1 MKQISLNDVKKFV
14 SENIGE
20 FHKNRVN
27 RIQNIKLKEVLQ
39 KKNPYLFKAKNL
51 LTAEKLVESI
61 LQAYLSS
68 SEEELFGEF
77 LENLAIFIASKTLG
91 GKKAHGSGI
100 DLEFERDKVVYLV
113 SIKSG
118 LNWGNSSQYK
128 ALRDHFKKAVQILK
142 QSKSVKAVQPVL
154 ASCYGKRKTT
164 DNGEYLKIC
173 GQEFWFF
180 ISGNKNLYT
189 DIIEPIGHQAKEHN
203 QHYEEERAVLIN
215 NFTLEFSQNFCV
227 AGRIDWKKLVQFNSG
242 NLKKSK

>member
-1 MKQISLNDVKKFV
+1 MKQISLKEVTRFV

-20 FHKNRVN
+20 FHESRVN
-27 RIQNIKLKEVLQ
+27 RIKKVKLKQVLQ

-77 LENLAIFIASKTLG
+77 LENLAIFIANKTLG
-91 GKKAHGSGI
+91 GRKAHGSGI
-100 DLEFERDKVVYLV
+100 DLEFERSKVVYLV

-118 LNWGNSSQYK
+118 VNWGNSSQYK
-128 ALRDHFKKAVQILK
+128 ALRDNFKKAVQILK
-142 QSKSVKAVQPVL
+142 QSRSIKAVQPVL
-154 ASCYGKRKTT
+154 ASCYGKKKTK
-164 DNGEYLKIC
+164 DNGEYLSIC
-173 GQEFWFF
+173 GQEFWYF

-189 DIIEPIGHQAKEHN
+189 DIIEPLGYEAKQHN

-215 NFTLEFSQNFCV
+215 NFTTEFSKEFCIN
-227 AGRIDWKKLVQFNSG
+227 GRIDWKKLVQFNSG
-242 NLKKSK
+242 NLEVD